1 MNTADRSI
9 AMIDTALRRRFSF
22 IEMQPES
29 TMLKDVLID
38 GVNIA
43 KMLDIL
49 NKRITILLDREHTI
63 GHSYLLPLKN
73 NPTIENLAEIFKNKI
88 VPLLQEFFY
97 DDYEKIQLVLGDNQ
111 KADDNSRFIVKR
123 NDAVKLFGNADIN
136 FPEYYEVNSEA
147 FLEIDAYE
155 FLQ

>member
-1 MNTADRSI
+1 MQFNSI
-9 AMIDTALRRRFSF
+9 
-22 IEMQPES
+22 
-29 TMLKDVLID
+29 
-38 GVNIA
+38 
-43 KMLDIL
+43 
-49 NKRITILLDREHTI
+49 
-63 GHSYLLPLKN
+63 Y
-73 NPTIENLAEIFKNKI
+73 I

>member
-1 MNTADRSI
+1 
-9 AMIDTALRRRFSF
+9 
-22 IEMQPES
+22 MQPES

-88 VPLLQEFFY
+88 
-97 DDYEKIQLVLGDNQ
+97 K
-111 KADDNSRFIVKR
+111 
-123 NDAVKLFGNADIN
+123 
-136 FPEYYEVNSEA
+136 
-147 FLEIDAYE
+147 
-155 FLQ
+155 